1 MTTTSLTAT
10 IATTMSSKQ
19 PTLIVIVGPTGSGKT
34 SLAVTLAR
42 HYSAPIISTDSRQF
56 YRGLPIGT
64 AQPTAEELSLA
75 EHHFIADREVDDD
88 FNSGRYE
95 QEALARLDELFK
107 RHDVVIAVGGSGLYI
122 QALCEGMDNLPE
134 ANEELRQ
141 SLKQRLESEG
151 IEPLFEELRR
161 LDPAYAEVVDRHN
174 PARIMR
180 ALEVCITSGKPYSH
194 QRKGERQQ
202 RPFRIVKIGTDLP
215 RDVLYERINL
225 RVDMMISEGLEAE
238 ARAML
243 PKRELNSL
251 QTVGYREMFD
261 YFDGN
266 SSLDEAIE
274 LIKRNS
280 RRYAKRQMTWFRRDT
295 EIAWFSPHDIEPII
309 SHIDTKI
316 LQN

>member
-1 MTTTSLTAT
+1 MTAT
-10 IATTMSSKQ
+10 TATTMSSKQ

-75 EHHFIADREVDDD
+75 EHHFIADRDVDDD

-95 QEALARLDELFK
+95 QEALTRLDELFK
-107 RHDVVIAVGGSGLYI
+107 RHDVVVAVGGSGLYI

-151 IEPLFEELRR
+151 IEPLFDELRR
-161 LDPAYAEVVDRHN
+161 LDADYAEVVDRHN

-180 ALEVCITSGKPYSH
+180 ALEVCITSGKPYSE
-194 QRKGERQQ
+194 QRKGEKQQ

-225 RVDMMISEGLEAE
+225 RVDMMISQGLEAE

-243 PKRELNSL
+243 AKRELNSL

-266 SSLDEAIE
+266 CSLDEAIE

-280 RRYAKRQMTWFRRDT
+280 RRYAKRQLTWFRRDA

-309 SHIDTKI
+309 SHIDAKI